1 MFPVGSSIQIVG
13 YLDKRKLNSRVI
25 GWSEGMFVV
34 IEHPLNQGEL
44 AMLPKDAAVVCRGTV
59 EGRTYAFKSHVLHV
73 MTQPFNYL
81 FLRYPRD
88 IQEVTARQGLWVDI
102 EAKAG
107 IVLSPADAP
116 MPPAGAKPVEGVV
129 HNIST
134 EGCIV
139 SFPKDEDLKAI
150 ACVFLSFELPNGT
163 SVKGLKGTIPADLA
177 LGGEDVVEL
186 HFEEGDPNASPVF
199 DFLLLASKIL
209 QPNTQ

>member
-1 MFPVGSSIQIVG
+1 VFPVGANIQIIG

-25 GWSEGMFVV
+25 GWSDGEFVV
-34 IEHPLNQGEL
+34 IEHPVVQGEL

-73 MTQPFNYL
+73 MVQPFNYL

-107 IVLSPADAP
+107 MVLSPSDAP
-116 MPPAGAKPVEGVV
+116 IPPAGLKEMEGLV

-134 EGCIV
+134 GGCVV
-139 SFPKDEDLKAI
+139 SLPKEANLKAV

-163 SVKGLKGTIPADLA
+163 SVKYLKGSVPSDLP
-177 LGGEDVVEL
+177 LDGDGVVEL
-186 HFEEGDPNASPVF
+186 HFDEGDPNASPVF

-209 QPNTQ
+209 QPNTE

>member
-1 MFPVGSSIQIVG
+1 VFPVGSPIQIIG

-25 GWSEGMFVV
+25 GWSEGIFVI
-34 IEHPLNQGEL
+34 IEHPFIQGEL
-44 AMLPKDAAVVCRGTV
+44 ALLPKDAAVVCRGTV

-102 EAKAG
+102 EAKAAMA
-107 IVLSPADAP
+107 LSPADAP
-116 MPPAGAKPVEGVV
+116 VPPAGARQVEGIV

-134 EGCIV
+134 GGCII
-139 SFPKDEDLKAI
+139 SLPKEEDLKGT
-150 ACVFLSFELPNGT
+150 ACVFLSFELPNGVP
-163 SVKGLKGTIPADLA
+163 VKDLKGTVPSDSPLD
-177 LGGEDVVEL
+177 GEGAVEL
-186 HFEEGDPNASPVF
+186 HFDEGDPNAASVF

-209 QPNTQ
+209 QPNTE